1 MPAVPRANEL
11 LGFPADARLLI
22 VNADDFGMCHGQN
35 LGAIRSI
42 TEGLV
47 SSCSLMA
54 PTPWCLHAA
63 EFLRAHPEVSF
74 AVHLTVVSEYRHYRW
89 GPLAAPTEVPSL
101 LDEAGYFFGDDRFDY
116 MLETADIGELETEFR
131 AQIEAVKA
139 LEIQPTHLDTHY
151 GPHEF
156 RQDIFDLVL
165 CLAREYGLAMRAGSP
180 HFVESLLAQGLPVA
194 EHGVLDSGRIPPE
207 EKAEALAARLRELPA
222 GLSEWA
228 LHPGIAT
235 DELRAVMAD
244 PRVPGVSGTPEGRQS
259 DFDVAVS
266 EEAARIVVEEG
277 IQIIGYREL
286 QRVWQAAGLAGDGS
300 GSKVSRETFE
310 YEQYSC

>member
-1 MPAVPRANEL
+1 MAAVPRANEL
-11 LGFPADARLLI
+11 LGYPANARLLI

-63 EFLRAHPEVSF
+63 EFLRRQPEVSF
-74 AVHLTVVSEYRHYRW
+74 AVHLTVVSEYRNYRW
-89 GPLAAPTEVPSL
+89 GPLAPPAEVPSL
-101 LDEAGYFFGDDRFDY
+101 LDESGCFFGDDRFDD
-116 MLETADIGELETEFR
+116 LLATADIGELETEFR
-131 AQIEAVKA
+131 AQIEAIKA
-139 LEIQPTHLDTHY
+139 LGLQPSHLDTHY

-156 RQDIFDLVL
+156 RQDIFDLVFR
-165 CLAREYGLAMRAGSP
+165 LAREYGLAMRAGSP
-180 HFVESLLAQGLPVA
+180 QLVRRLLEQGLPAA

-207 EKAEALAARLRELPA
+207 RKADVLAAKLRELPA

-235 DELRAVMAD
+235 EELRAVMAD
-244 PRVPGVSGTPEGRQS
+244 PRLPGVTGTPEGRQS

-266 EEAARIVVEEG
+266 EEAARIVEEEG
-277 IQIIGYREL
+277 IQIIGYRAL
-286 QRVWQAAGLAGDGS
+286 QQVWQTTG
-300 GSKVSRETFE
+300 
-310 YEQYSC
+310 

>member
-1 MPAVPRANEL
+1 MAGVPGANEL
-11 LGFPADARLLI
+11 LGYPADARLLI

-54 PTPWCLHAA
+54 STPWCLHAA
-63 EFLRAHPEVSF
+63 EFLRRHPEVSF
-74 AVHLTVVSEYRHYRW
+74 AVHLTIVSEYRHYRW
-89 GPLAAPTEVPSL
+89 GPLAPPAVVPTL
-101 LDEAGYFFGDDRFDY
+101 LDDAGYFFGDDRFDHI
-116 MLETADIGELETEFR
+116 LETAEIGELEAEFK

-139 LEIQPTHLDTHY
+139 LGLQPTHLDTHY

-156 RQDIFDLVL
+156 RDDIFALVFR
-165 CLAREYGLAMRAGSP
+165 LAREYGMAIRAGSP
-180 HFVESLLAQGLPVA
+180 HLVRTLLKKGLPVA
-194 EHGVLDSGRIPPE
+194 EHGVLDTGRIPPE
-207 EKAEALAARLRELPA
+207 QKATALATKLRELPA

-244 PRVPGVSGTPEGRQS
+244 PRVPGVTGTPEGRQS
-259 DFDVAVS
+259 DFDAAVS
-266 EEAARIVVEEG
+266 EEIARIVAAEG

-286 QRVWQAAGLAGDGS
+286 QRVWQA
-300 GSKVSRETFE
+300 VN
-310 YEQYSC
+310 

>member
-1 MPAVPRANEL
+1 MASIPRANEL
-11 LGFPADARLLI
+11 LGYPADARLLI

-54 PTPWCLHAA
+54 PTPWCLHGA
-63 EFLRAHPEVSF
+63 EFLRKHPEIPF

-89 GPLAAPTEVPSL
+89 GPVAPAAEVPSL
-101 LDEAGYFFGDDRFDY
+101 VDESGYFFGDDRFDHI
-116 MLETADIGELETEFR
+116 LEAADIGELETEFR
-131 AQIEAVKA
+131 AQIEAVSA
-139 LEIQPTHLDTHY
+139 LGLQPTHLDTHY
-151 GPHEF
+151 GPHEY
-156 RQDIFDLVL
+156 RQDIFDLAFS
-165 CLAREYGLAMRAGSP
+165 LAREYGLAMRAGSP
-180 HFVESLLAQGLPVA
+180 HLVESLLAQGLPAA

-207 EKAEALAARLRELPA
+207 DKAEVLATRLRELPA

-235 DELRAVMAD
+235 DELRAVMAE
-244 PRVPGVSGTPEGRQS
+244 PRAPGVTGTPEGRQS

-266 EEAARIVVEEG
+266 EEAARIVAEEG

-286 QRVWQAAGLAGDGS
+286 QQVWQAAG
-300 GSKVSRETFE
+300 
-310 YEQYSC
+310 

>member
-1 MPAVPRANEL
+1 MAAVPRANEL
-11 LGFPADARLLI
+11 LGYPANARLLI

-63 EFLRAHPEVSF
+63 EFLRRQPEVSF
-74 AVHLTVVSEYRHYRW
+74 AVHLTVVSEYRNYRW
-89 GPLAAPTEVPSL
+89 GPLAPPAEVPSL
-101 LDEAGYFFGDDRFDY
+101 LDESGCFFGDDRFDD
-116 MLETADIGELETEFR
+116 LLATADIGELETEFR
-131 AQIEAVKA
+131 AQIEAIKA
-139 LEIQPTHLDTHY
+139 LGLQPSHLDTHY

-156 RQDIFDLVL
+156 RQDIFDLVFR
-165 CLAREYGLAMRAGSP
+165 LAREYGLAMRAGSP
-180 HFVESLLAQGLPVA
+180 QLVRRLLEQGLPAA

-207 EKAEALAARLRELPA
+207 RKADVLAAKLRELPA

-235 DELRAVMAD
+235 EELRAVMAD
-244 PRVPGVSGTPEGRQS
+244 PRLPGVTGTPEGRQS

-266 EEAARIVVEEG
+266 EEAARIVAEEG
-277 IQIIGYREL
+277 IQIIGYRAL
-286 QRVWQAAGLAGDGS
+286 QQVWQS
-300 GSKVSRETFE
+300 GG
-310 YEQYSC
+310 

>member
-1 MPAVPRANEL
+1 MADTSRANEL
-11 LGFPADARLLI
+11 LGYPADARLLI

-42 TEGLV
+42 TEGIV

-63 EFLRAHPEVSF
+63 DFLRRHPEVSF
-74 AVHLTVVSEYRHYRW
+74 AVHLTIVSEYRHYRW
-89 GPLAAPTEVPSL
+89 GPVAPAVEVPSL
-101 LDEAGYFFGDDRFDY
+101 LDASGYFFGDDRFDY
-116 MLETADIGELETEFR
+116 MLDTADIGELETEFR

-139 LEIQPTHLDTHY
+139 LELHPTHLDTHY

-156 RQDIFDLVL
+156 RQDIFDLVVH
-165 CLAREYGLAMRAGSP
+165 LAREYGLAMRAGSP
-180 HFVESLLAQGLPVA
+180 HLVESLLEQGLPAA

-207 EKAEALAARLRELPA
+207 EKSAVLAARLRELPA

-244 PRVPGVSGTPEGRQS
+244 PRIPGVTGTPEGRQS
-259 DFDVAVS
+259 DFDFAVS
-266 EEAARIVVEEG
+266 EEAARIVDAEG
-277 IQIIGYREL
+277 IRIIGYREL
-286 QRVWQAAGLAGDGS
+286 QRVWQAANPA
-300 GSKVSRETFE
+300 
-310 YEQYSC
+310 C

>member
-1 MPAVPRANEL
+1 MAVVPRANEL
-11 LGFPADARLLI
+11 LGYPDDARLLI

-54 PTPWCLHAA
+54 PTPWFLHAA
-63 EFLRAHPEVSF
+63 EFLRTHPEVSF

-89 GPLAAPTEVPSL
+89 GPLAALGDVPSL
-101 LDEAGYFFGDDRFDY
+101 IDDSGYFFGDDRFDHI
-116 MLETADIGELETEFR
+116 LKTADIGELETEFR
-131 AQIEAVKA
+131 AQIAAVLGLGLK
-139 LEIQPTHLDTHY
+139 PTHLDSHY
-151 GPHEF
+151 GPHEQ
-156 RQDIFDLVL
+156 RQDIFDLVVS
-165 CLAREYGLAMRAGSP
+165 LAREFGLAVRAGSP
-180 HFVESLLAQGLPVA
+180 DLVRGLLVQGLPAA
-194 EHGVLDSGRIPPE
+194 EHGVLDSGRISPE
-207 EKAEALAARLRELPA
+207 AKAAVLAATLRELPA

-244 PRVPGVSGTPEGRQS
+244 PRVPGVTGTPEGRQS

-266 EEAARIVVEEG
+266 ETAARIVAEEG
-277 IQIIGYREL
+277 ITIIGYREL
-286 QRVWQAAGLAGDGS
+286 QEVWQAVG
-300 GSKVSRETFE
+300 
-310 YEQYSC
+310 

>member
-1 MPAVPRANEL
+1 MTAASRANEL
-11 LGFPADARLLI
+11 LGYPADARLLI

-35 LGAIRSI
+35 VGAIRSI

-54 PTPWCLHAA
+54 STPWFLHAA
-63 EFLRAHPEVSF
+63 EFLRTHPEVSF

-89 GPLAAPTEVPSL
+89 GPLAAPGDVPSL
-101 LDEAGYFFGDDRFDY
+101 IDESGHFFGDDRFDH
-116 MLETADIGELETEFR
+116 MLETAVPGELETEFR
-131 AQIEAVKA
+131 AQIEAVRSLG
-139 LEIQPTHLDTHY
+139 LEPSHLDTHY

-156 RQDIFDLVL
+156 RQDIFDLVVQ
-165 CLAREYGLAMRAGSP
+165 LAREYGLAMRAGSP
-180 HFVESLLAQGLPVA
+180 HLVESLLAQGLPAA

-207 EKAEALAARLRELPA
+207 QKTEVLAARLRELPA

-244 PRVPGVSGTPEGRQS
+244 PRVPGVTGTPEGRQS

-266 EEAARIVVEEG
+266 EEAARIVHEEG
-277 IQIIGYREL
+277 IQIIGYRKL
-286 QRVWQAAGLAGDGS
+286 QEVWRAAG
-300 GSKVSRETFE
+300 
-310 YEQYSC
+310 

>member
-1 MPAVPRANEL
+1 MAGVPRANVL
-11 LGFPADARLLI
+11 LGYLADARLLI

-42 TEGLV
+42 TDGLV

-63 EFLRAHPEVSF
+63 EFLRRHPDVSF
-74 AVHLTVVSEYRHYRW
+74 AVHLTIVSEYRHYRW
-89 GPLAAPTEVPSL
+89 GPLAPPAEVPTL
-101 LDEAGYFFGDDRFDY
+101 LDEAGNFFGDDRFDH
-116 MLETADIGELETEFR
+116 MLTTADIGELETEFR

-139 LEIQPTHLDTHY
+139 LGLEPTHLDTHY

-156 RQDIFDLVL
+156 RDDIFNLVFR
-165 CLAREYGLAMRAGSP
+165 LAREYGLAMRAGSP
-180 HFVESLLAQGLPVA
+180 HLVRKLLEQGLPAA
-194 EHGVLDSGRIPPE
+194 EHGVLDSGRIPAE
-207 EKAEALAARLRELPA
+207 EKAEVLASKLRELPA

-235 DELRAVMAD
+235 DELQAVMAD
-244 PRVPGVSGTPEGRQS
+244 PRVPGVTGTPEGRQS

-266 EEAARIVVEEG
+266 EEMARIVNEEG

-286 QRVWQAAGLAGDGS
+286 QQVWQAAG
-300 GSKVSRETFE
+300 
-310 YEQYSC
+310 

>member
-1 MPAVPRANEL
+1 MAAVPRANEL
-11 LGFPADARLLI
+11 LGYPANARLLI

-63 EFLRAHPEVSF
+63 EFLRAHPEVPF
-74 AVHLTVVSEYRHYRW
+74 AVHLTVVSEYRNYRW
-89 GPLAAPTEVPSL
+89 GPLAPPAEVPSL
-101 LDEAGYFFGDDRFDY
+101 LDESGCFFGDDRFDD
-116 MLETADIGELETEFR
+116 LLATADIGELETEFR
-131 AQIEAVKA
+131 AQIEAIKA
-139 LEIQPTHLDTHY
+139 LSLQPSHLDTHY

-156 RQDIFDLVL
+156 RQDIFDLVFR
-165 CLAREYGLAMRAGSP
+165 LAREYGLAMRAGSP
-180 HFVESLLAQGLPVA
+180 QLVRRLLEQGLPAA

-207 EKAEALAARLRELPA
+207 RKADVLAAKLRELPA

-235 DELRAVMAD
+235 EELRAVMAD
-244 PRVPGVSGTPEGRQS
+244 PRLPGVTGTPEGRQS

-266 EEAARIVVEEG
+266 EEAARIVAEEG
-277 IQIIGYREL
+277 IQIIGYRAL
-286 QRVWQAAGLAGDGS
+286 QQVWQS
-300 GSKVSRETFE
+300 GG
-310 YEQYSC
+310 

>member
-1 MPAVPRANEL
+1 MEGAPRANEL
-11 LGFPADARLLI
+11 LGYPADARLLI

-35 LGAIRSI
+35 LGAIKSM

-63 EFLRAHPEVSF
+63 DYLRRNPETSF

-89 GPLAAPTEVPSL
+89 GPVAPAAEVPSL
-101 LDEAGYFFGDDRFDY
+101 LDESGYFYGDDRFDH
-116 MLETADIGELETEFR
+116 MLEVADIGELETEFR
-131 AQIEAVKA
+131 AQIEAVTS
-139 LEIQPTHLDTHY
+139 LGLDPSHLDTHY
-151 GPHEF
+151 GPHEY
-156 RQDIFDLVL
+156 RQDIFDLVFQ
-165 CLAREYGLAMRAGSP
+165 LARDYGLAMRAGSP
-180 HFVESLLAQGLPVA
+180 HLVERLLAQGLPVA

-207 EKAEALAARLRELPA
+207 AKLEVLTTKLRELPA

-244 PRVPGVSGTPEGRQS
+244 PRVPGVSGTAEGRQS
-259 DFDVAVS
+259 DFDAAVS
-266 EEAARIVVEEG
+266 DEAARIVEDEG
-277 IQIIGYREL
+277 IGIIGYRKL
-286 QRVWQAAGLAGDGS
+286 QQVWRATG
-300 GSKVSRETFE
+300 
-310 YEQYSC
+310 

>member
-1 MPAVPRANEL
+1 MAAVPRANEL
-11 LGFPADARLLI
+11 LGYPANARLLI

-63 EFLRAHPEVSF
+63 EFLRRQPEVSF
-74 AVHLTVVSEYRHYRW
+74 AVHLTVVSEYRNYRW
-89 GPLAAPTEVPSL
+89 GPLAPPAEVPSL
-101 LDEAGYFFGDDRFDY
+101 LDESGCFFGDDRFDD
-116 MLETADIGELETEFR
+116 LLATADIGELETEFR
-131 AQIEAVKA
+131 AQIEALQA
-139 LEIQPTHLDTHY
+139 LGLQPSHLDTHY

-156 RQDIFDLVL
+156 RQDIFDLVFR
-165 CLAREYGLAMRAGSP
+165 LAREYGLAMRAGSP
-180 HFVESLLAQGLPVA
+180 QLVRRLLEQGLPAA

-207 EKAEALAARLRELPA
+207 RKADVLAAKLRELPA

-235 DELRAVMAD
+235 EELRAVMAD
-244 PRVPGVSGTPEGRQS
+244 PRLPGVTGTPEGRQS
-259 DFDVAVS
+259 DFDVSVS
-266 EEAARIVVEEG
+266 EEAARIVEEES
-277 IQIIGYREL
+277 IQIIGYRAL
-286 QRVWQAAGLAGDGS
+286 QQVWQTTG
-300 GSKVSRETFE
+300 
-310 YEQYSC
+310 